1 MKLTCPHC
9 DYSRQID
16 PQKIPPGTV
25 RVKCPL
31 CTEAFDLPQQQY
43 QQEQNETVGTSE
55 SPQLLDPSQEHP
67 QEPQQS
73 AERTPADASQQTVGS
88 ADTSFRL
95 KCNRCG
101 TIQQSGHQC
110 INCGSTFIA
119 TTSAP
124 FVFATFWMRAVAT
137 LVDAAIVF
145 GLQMI
150 LGGLLA
156 LAGTVTVVGSD
167 GGGETAFIVYFFS
180 YLISFTYYIFFTG
193 YCGQTPGKMVLRIKV
208 VRQDGSPISYGR
220 AAFREVPAKFLSGV
234 IFGIGYLM
242 VLFDKQKRAL
252 HDRMSDT
259 YVIKL

>member
-9 DYSRQID
+9 EYSRTID
-16 PQKIPPGTV
+16 PQQIPAGTT

-31 CTEAFDLPQQQY
+31 CTKAFDLPQQTQQAEQSESTATSDTRIDEQPPTPEPRSAAPQQPPPEESW
-43 QQEQNETVGTSE
+43 QQEEV
-55 SPQLLDPSQEHP
+55 
-67 QEPQQS
+67 
-73 AERTPADASQQTVGS
+73 
-88 ADTSFRL
+88 
-95 KCNRCG
+95 
-101 TIQQSGHQC
+101 
-110 INCGSTFIA
+110 
-119 TTSAP
+119 AP
-124 FVFATFWMRAVAT
+124 RPPMPGVYHNPMDVVPKATFWMRAVAT

-167 GGGETAFIVYFFS
+167 GGGGETAFIVHFFS

-220 AAFREVPAKFLSGV
+220 AAFREVPAKFLSGI

-242 VLFDKQKRAL
+242 VIFDEQKRAL
-252 HDRMSDT
+252 HDRLSDT

>member
-9 DYSRQID
+9 DYSRTID
-16 PQKIPPGTV
+16 PHQIPPGTA

-31 CTEAFDLPQQQY
+31 CSQAFDLPQQQDP
-43 QQEQNETVGTSE
+43 EDQNAFKDASGEATR
-55 SPQLLDPSQEHP
+55 PDAQP
-67 QEPQQS
+67 QEPGQQEGEPLT
-73 AERTPADASQQTVGS
+73 AAVQQPPPVEQPGQQTV
-88 ADTSFRL
+88 
-95 KCNRCG
+95 
-101 TIQQSGHQC
+101 
-110 INCGSTFIA
+110 
-119 TTSAP
+119 AP
-124 FVFATFWMRAVAT
+124 PRPPMPGVYTNPMDAVPKATFWMRAVAT

-156 LAGTVTVVGSD
+156 LVGTVTVVGSD
-167 GGGETAFIVYFFS
+167 GGAGETAFIVHFFS

-208 VRQDGSPISYGR
+208 VRQDGSPIGYGR
-220 AAFREVPAKFLSGV
+220 AAFREVPAKFLSGI

-242 VLFDKQKRAL
+242 VIFDEQKRAL

>member
-1 MKLTCPHC
+1 MKLICPHC
-9 DYSRQID
+9 EYSRTID
-16 PQKIPPGTV
+16 PQQIPPGTV

-31 CTEAFDLPQQQY
+31 CTKAFDLPRQQDQP
-43 QQEQNETVGTSE
+43 EQKEAVDNSVPSRHNE
-55 SPQLLDPSQEHP
+55 PL
-67 QEPQQS
+67 QEPQ
-73 AERTPADASQQTVGS
+73 PQQIEPPT
-88 ADTSFRL
+88 AAP
-95 KCNRCG
+95 
-101 TIQQSGHQC
+101 QQPLDDGPRQQDGMPPRPPMPGVYQ
-110 INCGSTFIA
+110 N
-119 TTSAP
+119 P
-124 FVFATFWMRAVAT
+124 MDMVPKATFWMRAVAT

-167 GGGETAFIVYFFS
+167 GGAGETAFIVHFFS

-220 AAFREVPAKFLSGV
+220 AAFREVPAKFLSGI

-242 VLFDKQKRAL
+242 VIFDEQKRAL
-252 HDRMSDT
+252 HDRLSDT

>member
-1 MKLTCPHC
+1 
-9 DYSRQID
+9 
-16 PQKIPPGTV
+16 
-25 RVKCPL
+25 L
-31 CTEAFDLPQQQY
+31 CTKAFDLPQQQD
-43 QQEQNETVGTSE
+43 QQEENATVGDNE
-55 SPQLLDPSQEHP
+55 PAQPADQPQAPQQQVPDPSP
-67 QEPQQS
+67 VVPQQPEEE
-73 AERTPADASQQTVGS
+73 ATRSQ
-88 ADTSFRL
+88 
-95 KCNRCG
+95 
-101 TIQQSGHQC
+101 
-110 INCGSTFIA
+110 
-119 TTSAP
+119 TSAP
-124 FVFATFWMRAVAT
+124 PRPPMPGVYHNPMDAVPKATFWMRAVAT

-167 GGGETAFIVYFFS
+167 GGAGETAFIVHFFS

-220 AAFREVPAKFLSGV
+220 AAFREVPAKFLSGI

-242 VLFDKQKRAL
+242 VIFDDQKRAL
-252 HDRMSDT
+252 HDRLSDT

>member
-9 DYSRQID
+9 EYSRTID
-16 PQKIPPGTV
+16 PQQIPAGTA

-31 CTEAFDLPQQQY
+31 CSQAFNLPQQQDE
-43 QQEQNETVGTSE
+43 QEQIESADASE
-55 SPQLLDPSQEHP
+55 PSRHDEP
-67 QEPQQS
+67 VQEPQQQFVEPPP
-73 AERTPADASQQTVGS
+73 ATPQQPPPQAPWQQKELPPRPPMPGVYANPMDAVP
-88 ADTSFRL
+88 
-95 KCNRCG
+95 K
-101 TIQQSGHQC
+101 
-110 INCGSTFIA
+110 
-119 TTSAP
+119 
-124 FVFATFWMRAVAT
+124 ATFWMRAVAT

-145 GLQMI
+145 GLQMT

-156 LAGTVTVVGSD
+156 LAGTVTVVGSE
-167 GGGETAFIVYFFS
+167 GGAGETAFIVHFFS

-208 VRQDGSPISYGR
+208 VRQDGSPIGYGR
-220 AAFREVPAKFLSGV
+220 AAFREVPAKFLSGI

-242 VLFDKQKRAL
+242 VLFDEQKRAL

>member
-9 DYSRQID
+9 EYSRTID
-16 PQKIPPGTV
+16 PQQIPAGTI

-31 CTEAFDLPQQQY
+31 CAKAFELPQQQD
-43 QQEQNETVGTSE
+43 QQEQNETQEIGE
-55 SPQLLDPSQEHP
+55 SVRHDEQ
-67 QEPQQS
+67 PQQQ
-73 AERTPADASQQTVGS
+73 AEEDSPAAPQQPSVNKPWQQNGAPSHPPMPGVYSNPMDAVP
-88 ADTSFRL
+88 
-95 KCNRCG
+95 K
-101 TIQQSGHQC
+101 
-110 INCGSTFIA
+110 
-119 TTSAP
+119 
-124 FVFATFWMRAVAT
+124 ATFWMRAVAT

-150 LGGLLA
+150 LGGILA

-167 GGGETAFIVYFFS
+167 GGGGETAFIVHFFS

-220 AAFREVPAKFLSGV
+220 AAFREVPAKFLSGI

-242 VLFDKQKRAL
+242 VIFDEQKRAL
-252 HDRMSDT
+252 HDRLADT

>member
-9 DYSRQID
+9 EYSRTID
-16 PQKIPPGTV
+16 PQQIPAGTA

-31 CTEAFDLPQQQY
+31 CAKAFDLPQQPDE
-43 QQEQNETVGTSE
+43 QEQNEAVDASE
-55 SPQLLDPSQEHP
+55 SARHDEQ
-67 QEPQQS
+67 PQQR
-73 AERTPADASQQTVGS
+73 AEGAPPAASQSPPVNAPWQQGETPPRPPMPGVY
-88 ADTSFRL
+88 
-95 KCNRCG
+95 CNPMD
-101 TIQQSGHQC
+101 
-110 INCGSTFIA
+110 A
-119 TTSAP
+119 VP
-124 FVFATFWMRAVAT
+124 KATFWMRAVAT

-145 GLQMI
+145 GIQMI

-156 LAGTVTVVGSD
+156 LAGTVTVVGND
-167 GGGETAFIVYFFS
+167 GGAGETAFIVHFFS

-220 AAFREVPAKFLSGV
+220 AAFREVPAKFLSGI

-242 VLFDKQKRAL
+242 VIFDEQKRAL

>member
-9 DYSRQID
+9 EYSRTID
-16 PQKIPPGTV
+16 PQQIPAGTN

-31 CTEAFDLPQQQY
+31 CAKAFDLPQQQD
-43 QQEQNETVGTSE
+43 QPEENATLDNSE
-55 SPQLLDPSQEHP
+55 PADQPQA
-67 QEPQQS
+67 PQQQVTDPLPGAPQQPS
-73 AERTPADASQQTVGS
+73 EEAPGQHTGAPPRPPMPGVYPNPMDAVP
-88 ADTSFRL
+88 
-95 KCNRCG
+95 K
-101 TIQQSGHQC
+101 
-110 INCGSTFIA
+110 
-119 TTSAP
+119 
-124 FVFATFWMRAVAT
+124 ATFWMRAVAT

-145 GLQMI
+145 GLQMM

-167 GGGETAFIVYFFS
+167 GGAGETAFIVHFFS

-220 AAFREVPAKFLSGV
+220 AAFREVPAKFLSGI

-242 VLFDKQKRAL
+242 VIFDDQKRAL
-252 HDRMSDT
+252 HDRLSDT

>member
-9 DYSRQID
+9 EYSRTID
-16 PQKIPPGTV
+16 PQQIPAGAT

-31 CTEAFDLPQQQY
+31 CTKAFDLPQQQD
-43 QQEQNETVGTSE
+43 QQEENATARDSE
-55 SPQLLDPSQEHP
+55 PTRPIDQPQAPQQQATDPSPVAPP
-67 QEPQQS
+67 QPPE
-73 AERTPADASQQTVGS
+73 ETPRQQTGLPPRPAMPGVYPNPMD
-88 ADTSFRL
+88 AVP
-95 KCNRCG
+95 K
-101 TIQQSGHQC
+101 
-110 INCGSTFIA
+110 
-119 TTSAP
+119 
-124 FVFATFWMRAVAT
+124 ATFWMRAVAT

-167 GGGETAFIVYFFS
+167 GGAGETAFIVHFFS

-220 AAFREVPAKFLSGV
+220 AAFREVPAKFLSGI

-242 VLFDKQKRAL
+242 VIFDDQKRAL
-252 HDRMSDT
+252 HDRLSDT

>member
-9 DYSRQID
+9 EYSRSID
-16 PQKIPPGTV
+16 PEQIPPGTV

-31 CTEAFDLPQQQY
+31 CTKAFDLPQPQD
-43 QQEQNETVGTSE
+43 QQEKNAPVSDSEPVGAAE
-55 SPQLLDPSQEHP
+55 QPQTPRQQTTDPSPVTPP
-67 QEPQQS
+67 QPPEEIQT
-73 AERTPADASQQTVGS
+73 ETPPRPPMPGVYSNPMDAVP
-88 ADTSFRL
+88 
-95 KCNRCG
+95 K
-101 TIQQSGHQC
+101 
-110 INCGSTFIA
+110 
-119 TTSAP
+119 
-124 FVFATFWMRAVAT
+124 ATFWMRAVAT

-156 LAGTVTVVGSD
+156 LAGTVTVVGND
-167 GGGETAFIVYFFS
+167 GGAGETAFIVHFFS

-220 AAFREVPAKFLSGV
+220 AAFREVPAKFLSGI
-234 IFGIGYLM
+234 IFGVGYLM
-242 VLFDKQKRAL
+242 VIFDDQKRAL

>member
-9 DYSRQID
+9 EYSRTID
-16 PQKIPPGTV
+16 PQQIPAGTT

-31 CTEAFDLPQQQY
+31 CTKAFDLPPQLDQQEENATGGDSQPARPADRSQAPQQQAT
-43 QQEQNETVGTSE
+43 EPPPVT
-55 SPQLLDPSQEHP
+55 
-67 QEPQQS
+67 PQQPEEE
-73 AERTPADASQQTVGS
+73 APRRQTGAPPRPPMPGVYPNPMDAVP
-88 ADTSFRL
+88 
-95 KCNRCG
+95 K
-101 TIQQSGHQC
+101 
-110 INCGSTFIA
+110 
-119 TTSAP
+119 
-124 FVFATFWMRAVAT
+124 ATFWMRAVAT

-167 GGGETAFIVYFFS
+167 GGAAETAFIVHFFS

-220 AAFREVPAKFLSGV
+220 AAFREVPAKFLSGI

-242 VLFDKQKRAL
+242 VIFDDQKRAL
-252 HDRMSDT
+252 HDRLSDT

>member
-9 DYSRQID
+9 EYSRTID
-16 PQKIPPGTV
+16 PEQIPPGTV

-31 CTEAFDLPQQQY
+31 CTKAFDLPLQKE
-43 QQEQNETVGTSE
+43 QQEENGSVGLNESGRPAE
-55 SPQLLDPSQEHP
+55 QPQA
-67 QEPQQS
+67 PQQPD
-73 AERTPADASQQTVGS
+73 AGPPPAPPQQAPDEAPRQQAGVPPRPPMPGVYRNPMDAVP
-88 ADTSFRL
+88 
-95 KCNRCG
+95 K
-101 TIQQSGHQC
+101 
-110 INCGSTFIA
+110 
-119 TTSAP
+119 
-124 FVFATFWMRAVAT
+124 ATFLMRAVAT

-167 GGGETAFIVYFFS
+167 GGAGETAFIVHFFS

-208 VRQDGSPISYGR
+208 VRQDGSPIGYGR
-220 AAFREVPAKFLSGV
+220 AAFREVPAKFLSGI

-242 VLFDKQKRAL
+242 VIFDDQKRAL

>member
-9 DYSRQID
+9 EYSRTID
-16 PQKIPPGTV
+16 PQQIPAGTT

-31 CTEAFDLPQQQY
+31 CTKAFDLPQQQD
-43 QQEQNETVGTSE
+43 QQEENDTVGFSE
-55 SPQLLDPSQEHP
+55 AARPAEQPQAPQQQDAPSSPVA
-67 QEPQQS
+67 PQQS
-73 AERTPADASQQTVGS
+73 PPETPRQQTDASPPPPMPGIYPNPMDAVP
-88 ADTSFRL
+88 
-95 KCNRCG
+95 K
-101 TIQQSGHQC
+101 
-110 INCGSTFIA
+110 
-119 TTSAP
+119 
-124 FVFATFWMRAVAT
+124 ATFWMRAVAT

-156 LAGTVTVVGSD
+156 LAGTVTVVGSE
-167 GGGETAFIVYFFS
+167 GGAGETAFIVHFFS

-208 VRQDGSPISYGR
+208 VRQDGSAIGYGR
-220 AAFREVPAKFLSGV
+220 AAFREVPAKFLSGI

-242 VLFDKQKRAL
+242 VIFDDQKRAL